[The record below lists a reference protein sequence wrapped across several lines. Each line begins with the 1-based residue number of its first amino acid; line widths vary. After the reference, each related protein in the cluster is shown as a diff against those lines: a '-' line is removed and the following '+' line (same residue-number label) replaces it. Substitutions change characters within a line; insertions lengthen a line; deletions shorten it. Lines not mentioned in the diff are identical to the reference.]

1 MSVTSWSPTNILRTG
16 RFALCILN
24 QPVLNSDLL
33 VRLWNKSQFRV
44 TVDGGTSIWSNI
56 VNNTSLQISTE
67 NPDLIT
73 GDFDSAHKVHVDHFR
88 SLGTKVIETPD
99 QNLTDFTKCLEQ
111 LGALT
116 HDEPKMGTV
125 DAVLVF
131 VESSGRLDHI
141 MANIQTLFLAQK
153 FIDKAVL
160 LISSCNIT
168 WLLSPGSH
176 QIKVNDLI
184 DHASHCGLIPMD
196 GQVIATSKGLKWDID
211 GELKF
216 GDVVSTSN
224 GFLSDVI
231 TVSCDKP
238 LLWTMDWNGDGVV

>member
-1 MSVTSWSPTNILRTG
+1 MYKEAYDKIQY
-16 RFALCILN
+16 I
-24 QPVLNSDLL
+24 
-33 VRLWNKSQFRV
+33 
-44 TVDGGTSIWSNI
+44 
-56 VNNTSLQISTE
+56 SLE
-67 NPDLIT
+67 
-73 GDFDSAHKVHVDHFR
+73 GYYFR
-88 SLGTKVIETPD
+88 SATAAQEAIAANPKYFEQDVKNFVRFNSQGLQKKNIEKYEWFDDPSLPY
-99 QNLTDFTKCLEQ
+99 NW
-111 LGALT
+111 
-116 HDEPKMGTV
+116 KMRTV

-238 LLWTMDWNGDGVV
+238 LLWTMDWNGDGVLL